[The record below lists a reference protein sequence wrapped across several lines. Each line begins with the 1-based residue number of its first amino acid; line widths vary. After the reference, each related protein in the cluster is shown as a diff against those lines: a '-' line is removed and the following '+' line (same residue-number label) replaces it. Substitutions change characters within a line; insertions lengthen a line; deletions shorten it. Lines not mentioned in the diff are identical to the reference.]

1 MTNDPSRNIQL
12 IIDKFIFNFPVDLR
26 YTEAGLWVR
35 REGNLL
41 RAGMSDFAQQRN
53 GDIAF
58 ATLPLIGSVVD
69 DGGEIASIE
78 TVKVNLSLPS
88 PVKGTVVELN
98 SILQDSPEMVNQ
110 DPYGQGWM
118 IVLRVEDLEL
128 KRSTLLDA
136 ETYFRFAKQQAE
148 AELKS

>member
-1 MTNDPSRNIQL
+1 MTNDPRRNIQL
-12 IIDKFIFNFPVDLR
+12 IIDKFVFNFPIELR

-35 REGNLL
+35 REGSLL

-58 ATLPLIGSVVD
+58 ATLPPMGSVLD
-69 DGGEIASIE
+69 DGDEIASIE

-88 PVKGTVVELN
+88 PVKGIVVEVN
-98 SILQDSPEMVNQ
+98 SILQDSPEMINQ
-110 DPYGQGWM
+110 EPYGRGWM
-118 IVLRVEDLEL
+118 VALRVEELAL

-136 ETYFRFAKQQAE
+136 TTYSSFAKQQAE